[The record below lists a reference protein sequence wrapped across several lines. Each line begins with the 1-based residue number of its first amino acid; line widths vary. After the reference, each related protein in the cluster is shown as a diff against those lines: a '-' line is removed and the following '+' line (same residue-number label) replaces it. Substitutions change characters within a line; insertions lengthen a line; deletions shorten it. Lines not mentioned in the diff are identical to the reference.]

1 MFEKLAKKVVLRS
14 SVLPS
19 GIRLML
25 LLLLFEMCGK
35 HEEKEKVYFRC
46 LTTAFH
52 FKEEARE
59 VD

>member
-35 HEEKEKVYFRC
+35 HEEKEKVYFRLPDHC
-46 LTTAFH
+46 ISFQG
-52 FKEEARE
+52 RS
-59 VD
+59 